1 MPKTDTDPE
10 NPVPEMFRHDRRQW
24 MKALQ
29 SVGGKMDGWN
39 IGLISAGVAFYGLL
53 AIFPALAAVIA
64 IWGLVA
70 DPMVVDQQMAL
81 VGELMPQ
88 EAYRLIDAQIDALTQ
103 TTSSTLGWAT
113 LLSILAALWSTRAG
127 VSALMRGL
135 NAIYGTPN
143 RKSWRHYLAALSLT
157 AVLVLVAL
165 VALTAV
171 VITPIVLAF
180 LPLGSWTELALR
192 GTRWVVAI
200 GVLLAGLSI
209 VYRYGPNRTCVK
221 MQWLTPGSI
230 AVVVLWAAASLG
242 FSYYLSNFGNYNE
255 VYGSIGAVIALLMW
269 LYISA
274 FLLLLGAGLN
284 VELERRA
291 GLGPDAAA
299 RAEPPAAPPTAG
311 VIADSGSV

>member
-1 MPKTDTDPE
+1 
-10 NPVPEMFRHDRRQW
+10 MFKHNRRAW
-24 MKALQ
+24 LKALG
-29 SVGGKMDGWN
+29 SVSAKIDDWN
-39 IGLISAGVAFYGLL
+39 LGLISAGVAFYGLL

-70 DPMVVDQQMAL
+70 DPIVVDQQL
-81 VGELMPQ
+81 ELLINVMPE
-88 EAYRLIDAQIDALTQ
+88 EAYRLIDAQIDALTR

-113 LLSILAALWSTRAG
+113 VLSIFAAIWSTRAG

-143 RKSWRHYLAALSLT
+143 RKSWRHYIAALLLT
-157 AVLVLVAL
+157 VVLVLVAL
-165 VALTAV
+165 VALSAV
-171 VITPIVLAF
+171 VLTPIILSF
-180 LPLGSWTELALR
+180 IPLGGFAEFALR
-192 GTRWVVAI
+192 MSRWIVAV
-200 GVLLAGLSI
+200 GVLLVGLSI
-209 VYRYGPNRTCVK
+209 VYRFGPNRSCTR
-221 MQWLTPGSI
+221 MRWLTPGAI
-230 AVVVLWAAASLG
+230 AVVVLWAVASVA

-291 GLGPDAAA
+291 GIG
-299 RAEPPAAPPTAG
+299 PAASEGAASPVLIEDDDIATG
-311 VIADSGSV
+311 VT

>member
-1 MPKTDTDPE
+1 M
-10 NPVPEMFRHDRRQW
+10 PEMFRHDRAQW
-24 MKALQ
+24 FKALKA
-29 SVGGKMDGWN
+29 VGEKMDAWN

-53 AIFPALAAVIA
+53 AIFPAIAAVIA

-70 DPMVVDQQMAL
+70 DPTAVDEQAEL
-81 VGELMPQ
+81 LGEIMPG
-88 EAYRLIDAQIDALTQ
+88 EAYRLIDAQIDALTR
-103 TTSSTLGWAT
+103 TTSTTLGWAT
-113 LLSILAALWSTRAG
+113 MVSIMAALWSTRAG

-143 RKSWRHYLAALSLT
+143 RKGLRHYFAALALT

-165 VALTAV
+165 VALTTV
-171 VITPIVLAF
+171 VISPIVLSF
-180 LPLGSWTELALR
+180 LPLGTFTELALR
-192 GTRWVVAI
+192 ATRWIVAVA
-200 GVLLAGLSI
+200 VLLGGLSI

-221 MQWLTPGSI
+221 MRWLTPGSV
-230 AVVVLWAAASLG
+230 AVVVLWAVGSLG

-274 FLLLLGAGLN
+274 FLLLLGGGLN

-291 GLGPDAAA
+291 GLGPEAAG
-299 RAEPPAAPPTAG
+299 PDTPAPVG
-311 VIADSGSV
+311 VISDSELA

>member
-1 MPKTDTDPE
+1 MPVLFK
-10 NPVPEMFRHDRRQW
+10 HDRTQW
-24 MKALQ
+24 LKALRV
-29 SVGGKMDGWN
+29 VGGKIDDWN
-39 IGLISAGVAFYGLL
+39 LGLISAGVAFYGLL

-70 DPMVVDQQMAL
+70 DPMVVDQQAEL
-81 VGELMPQ
+81 LGEIMPG
-88 EAYRLIDAQIDALTQ
+88 EAYRLIDTQIDALTR
-103 TTSSTLGWAT
+103 TTSTTLGWAT
-113 LLSILAALWSTRAG
+113 FVSILAALWSTRAG

-143 RKSWRHYLAALSLT
+143 RKSWRHYLAALALT
-157 AVLVLVAL
+157 GVLVLVAL

-171 VITPIVLAF
+171 VVTPIVLSF
-180 LPLGSWTELALR
+180 LPLGTWTELALR
-192 GTRWVVAI
+192 GTRWLVAI
-200 GVLLAGLSI
+200 SVLLAGLSI
-209 VYRYGPNRTCVK
+209 VYRYGPNRTCVR
-221 MQWLTPGSI
+221 MRWLTPGAI

-291 GLGPDAAA
+291 GIGPQAA
-299 RAEPPAAPPTAG
+299 ESAPPVG
-311 VIADSGSV
+311 VLDESELT